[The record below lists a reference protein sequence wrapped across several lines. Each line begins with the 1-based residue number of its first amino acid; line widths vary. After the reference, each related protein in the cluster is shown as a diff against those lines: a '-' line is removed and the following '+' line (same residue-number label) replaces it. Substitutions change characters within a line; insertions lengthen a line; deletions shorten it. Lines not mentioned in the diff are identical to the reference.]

1 MKIVVVEDEKPIREG
16 LVKILE
22 KMNKEYVVTGSASNG
37 RKGLEL
43 IRKVHPDLIFLDIQ
57 MPEMDGLELL
67 HTIREEGIDARVIIL
82 TAYSDFKY
90 AKVLC
95 KGLNDGEELE
105 RSIRDWET
113 DTKIICVPFRRM

>member
-22 KMNKEYVVTGSASNG
+22 KMNEEYVVTGSASNG

-57 MPEMDGLELL
+57 MPEMDGLEL
-67 HTIREEGIDARVIIL
+67 T
-82 TAYSDFKY
+82 
-90 AKVLC
+90 
-95 KGLNDGEELE
+95 
-105 RSIRDWET
+105 
-113 DTKIICVPFRRM
+113 IIC